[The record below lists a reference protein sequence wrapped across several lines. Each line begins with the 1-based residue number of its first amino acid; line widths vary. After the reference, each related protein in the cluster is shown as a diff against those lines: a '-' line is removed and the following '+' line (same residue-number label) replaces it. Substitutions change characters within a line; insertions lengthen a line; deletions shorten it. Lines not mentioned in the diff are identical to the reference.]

1 MLYEIF
7 LYSRILIRVINNFN
21 FPLLFIF
28 EVYSH
33 ILNISIS
40 KIANLYALKIEQ
52 KYTNNYDFYIKT
64 MQIFDIFTL
73 KVMNFNDVI

>member
-1 MLYEIF
+1 MKYFCITEYWLEQLI
-7 LYSRILIRVINNFN
+7 ILS

-40 KIANLYALKIEQ
+40 KIANLYILKIEH
-52 KYTNNYDFYIKT
+52 KYTNINYFKIKT